1 LREKLCCGEI
11 SQDLLKIKTGAQ
23 RLCINLGVCPTKY
36 LFLPNSKLFFAQMG
50 KNIDPLAIFFCPTK
64 NLTAATPL
72 NKIDSNEELIK
83 CLKHLYKKLSDK
95 SIAFTLEI
103 R

>member
-1 LREKLCCGEI
+1 
-11 SQDLLKIKTGAQ
+11 
-23 RLCINLGVCPTKY
+23 
-36 LFLPNSKLFFAQMG
+36 MG
-50 KNIDPLAIFFCPTK
+50 KYIDPFLAIFFCPTK